1 MSNKKGIEKHC
12 GFFERKM
19 KKRIH
24 TYRTISS
31 NSYYSNNNFNGNPI
45 VRSRK
50 MRILKDKKFITVIGI
65 IICALIVLLST
76 GCTSAET
83 VSYNLSREADEF
95 KVKRRIVFVNLR
107 TNDYLLEITGNCSTQ
122 GGISSFNR
130 ELEVICRI
138 GEDKYQKHFLYI
150 ADETAYTVE
159 QLEYNDVSRYDY
171 EIVFRPEAIIP
182 ITIKTQAGD

>member
-1 MSNKKGIEKHC
+1 
-12 GFFERKM
+12 M
-19 KKRIH
+19 KK
-24 TYRTISS
+24 T
-31 NSYYSNNNFNGNPI
+31 
-45 VRSRK
+45 
-50 MRILKDKKFITVIGI
+50 GI
-65 IICALIVLLST
+65 IILSLLFLIST

-122 GGISSFNR
+122 GGVSSSDK
-130 ELEVICRI
+130 ELEVICKI

-171 EIVFRPEAIIP
+171 EIIFRPEAIIP
-182 ITIKTQAGD
+182 ITIKTQVGE